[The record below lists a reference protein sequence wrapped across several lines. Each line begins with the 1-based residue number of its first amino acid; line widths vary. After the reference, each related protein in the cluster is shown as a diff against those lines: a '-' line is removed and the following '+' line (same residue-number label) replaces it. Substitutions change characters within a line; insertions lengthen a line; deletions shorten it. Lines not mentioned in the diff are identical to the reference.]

1 MPLTQAPPIKKR
13 QLYFAC
19 LILSCSLFHSVSIRG
34 ADNVGEMTLEVIPG
48 EPLDYDWKGH
58 GLRLHIPADALER
71 STPPLIM
78 RIQASL
84 SGQFK
89 LPDDMD
95 LVSGVYWISF
105 PASAL
110 KNSLTLE
117 LQHCAYLEQT
127 EQTYL
132 SFVTS
137 ECNQPLPYQ
146 FKLLPGGVF
155 TTSSDYGTVQ
165 LNHFSGVAVAK
176 KNRGRRTQSHS
187 RKQEGDTSDKSAV
200 QRVEK
205 KYLALTYFT
214 QARPTKTTWKMYF
227 TIIPNLELHL
237 KVCSWITI
245 T

>member
-1 MPLTQAPPIKKR
+1 
-13 QLYFAC
+13 
-19 LILSCSLFHSVSIRG
+19 
-34 ADNVGEMTLEVIPG
+34 
-48 EPLDYDWKGH
+48 
-58 GLRLHIPADALER
+58 
-71 STPPLIM
+71 M
-78 RIQASL
+78 RIQAGL

-105 PASAL
+105 PAKVL
-110 KNSLTLE
+110 KKQVTLE

-137 ECNQPLPYQ
+137 KCNQPLPYQ
-146 FKLLPGGVF
+146 FEPLHGGVF

-165 LNHFSGVAVAK
+165 LNHFFGVAVAK
-176 KNRGRRTQSHS
+176 KKMRRRTQSHS

-205 KYLALTYFT
+205 KYVVLTYFT
-214 QARPTKTTWKMYF
+214 QARPTRTTWKMYF
-227 TIIPNLELHL
+227 TIIPDLELHL
-237 KVCSWITI
+237 KVCSLITI